1 MTAVEA
7 LGAVPVPV
15 DWSEVPTALATGQV
29 SGQENPVDVV
39 VSSKLYEA
47 QSHLMLTGHIMNPE
61 VIVMNNRV
69 WKKLTDEQRAAFE
82 KAALEVREKATRM
95 VVEQEASQLDE
106 LKKLGMTV
114 IGPED
119 GLDLDAFKKNAAD
132 LVAQR
137 FAAKYGDLYK
147 QIEAIK

>member
-1 MTAVEA
+1 
-7 LGAVPVPV
+7 
-15 DWSEVPTALATGQV
+15 
-29 SGQENPVDVV
+29 